1 MKKKIYTIFM
11 ASESNEYNRSFRV
24 SSIAIWFLVLFEI
37 FLIVLSAITIKNAFD
52 KDSMLY
58 EIINLRSYKNHM
70 TGIANDV
77 GALAI
82 LDSLKYNDKFLINY
96 FEENKKIYPK
106 VAPVSGYVSQ
116 GLILDDIEK
125 KHFGIDVV
133 ASKKEKVLS
142 AAEGMVVFNGI
153 DSELGKVLVISHPND
168 FYTLYGHLDTIF
180 VDNREIINANSVI
193 ALVGTTGV
201 TSGPHLHFEIWKGNE
216 LIDPRDV
223 IEEYRRKDVSIRKQ

>member
-1 MKKKIYTIFM
+1 M

-24 SSIAIWFLVLFEI
+24 SSLFLWALVLFEI
-37 FLIVLSAITIKNAFD
+37 ILISLSVVTIKNAFD
-52 KDSMLY
+52 KESMLY

-70 TGIANDV
+70 TGITKDI

-96 FEENKKIYPK
+96 FEKNKKIYPK
-106 VAPVSGYVSQ
+106 IAPVSGYVSQ
-116 GLILDDIEK
+116 GLILNDLEK

-133 ASKKEKVLS
+133 ASEKEKVLS

-153 DSELGKVLVISHPND
+153 DSELGKVLVLSHPNG
-168 FYTLYGHLDTIF
+168 FFTLYGHLDTIF
-180 VDNREIINANSVI
+180 VNNREIINANSVI

-201 TSGPHLHFEIWKGNE
+201 TSGPHLHFEIWKDNE

-223 IEEYRRKDVSIRKQ
+223 IEEYRRKDVSIRQ

>member
-24 SSIAIWFLVLFEI
+24 SSFTIWSLVFFEI
-37 FLIVLSAITIKNAFD
+37 FLIALSAITLKNVFD

-82 LDSLKYNDKFLINY
+82 LDSLKYSDKFLINY
-96 FEENKKIYPK
+96 FEKNKKIYPK
-106 VAPVSGYVSQ
+106 IAPVSGYVSQ

-133 ASKKEKVLS
+133 SSKKEKVLS
-142 AAEGMVVFNGI
+142 SAEGMVVFNGT

-180 VDNREIINANSVI
+180 VDNREIVNANSVI

-223 IEEYRRKDVSIRKQ
+223 IEEYRRKDVSIRK

>member
-1 MKKKIYTIFM
+1 M

>member
-24 SSIAIWFLVLFEI
+24 SSLFLWALALFEI
-37 FLIVLSAITIKNAFD
+37 ILIALSAFTVKNVFD

-70 TGIANDV
+70 TGIAKDID
-77 GALAI
+77 ALAI

-96 FEENKKIYPK
+96 FEKNKKIYPK
-106 VAPVSGYVSQ
+106 IPPVSGYVSQ
-116 GLILDDIEK
+116 GLILNDPDN
-125 KHFGIDVV
+125 KHFGIDVA

-153 DSELGKVLVISHPND
+153 DSELGKVLVLSHPNG
-168 FYTLYGHLDTIF
+168 FYTLYGHLDTTF
-180 VDNREIINANSVI
+180 VVNREIINANTVI
-193 ALVGTTGV
+193 ALVGTSGV
-201 TSGPHLHFEIWKGNE
+201 TSGPHLHFEIWKDNE
-216 LIDPRDV
+216 LIDPRNV
-223 IEEYRRKDVSIRKQ
+223 IEEYRRKDVSIRQQ

>member
-1 MKKKIYTIFM
+1 LKKKIYTIFM

>member
-1 MKKKIYTIFM
+1 M

-24 SSIAIWFLVLFEI
+24 SSIAIWSLVFFEI
-37 FLIVLSAITIKNAFD
+37 FLIALSAITIKNAID

-58 EIINLRSYKNHM
+58 EIINLRSFKNHM
-70 TGIANDV
+70 TGIANDI

-106 VAPVSGYVSQ
+106 IAPVSGYVSQ
-116 GLILDDIEK
+116 GLILDEIEK

-133 ASKKEKVLS
+133 SSKKEKVLS
-142 AAEGMVVFNGI
+142 SAEGMVVFNGT
-153 DSELGKVLVISHPND
+153 DPELGKVLVISHPND

-180 VDNREIINANSVI
+180 VDNREIVNANSVI

-223 IEEYRRKDVSIRKQ
+223 IEEYRRKDVSIRK

>member
-1 MKKKIYTIFM
+1 M

-24 SSIAIWFLVLFEI
+24 SSFTIWSLVFFEI
-37 FLIVLSAITIKNAFD
+37 FLIALSAITLKNVFD

-82 LDSLKYNDKFLINY
+82 LDSLKYSDKFLINY

-106 VAPVSGYVSQ
+106 IAPVSGYVSQ

-133 ASKKEKVLS
+133 SSKKEKVLS
-142 AAEGMVVFNGI
+142 SAEGMVVFNGT

-180 VDNREIINANSVI
+180 VDNREIVNANSVI

-223 IEEYRRKDVSIRKQ
+223 IEEYRRKDVSIRK

>member
-223 IEEYRRKDVSIRKQ
+223 IEEYRRKDVSIRK